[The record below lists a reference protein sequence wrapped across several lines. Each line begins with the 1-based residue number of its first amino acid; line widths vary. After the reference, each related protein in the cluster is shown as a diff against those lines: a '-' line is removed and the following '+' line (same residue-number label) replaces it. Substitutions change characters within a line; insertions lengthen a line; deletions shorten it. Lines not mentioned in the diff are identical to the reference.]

1 MCIAKTHVAY
11 MDDRPGNGMYHNVE
25 FPGDRDEGSPL
36 VIQENGRSTVIGMFL
51 KQMKGPA
58 LYAQITPDTVNWIR
72 ENADWTQES
81 SCALNTETDHYWAK
95 ENLFTS
101 CGCGYPNK
109 PARRHKRSPSNRR
122 RRKFDQTR
130 HKNSSLS
137 HYYNRILHGKD
148 VQNNQ
153 YPWQVLVFNKLSHYN
168 PPLGSN
174 PDGTNFDLCSG
185 SLISNKHI
193 LTSAECVLNNKNDN
207 RKIFNQ
213 AENIVVKVGD
223 THRTQGAFI
232 QIKHVKPHEKAFTDG
247 YNYNIGKE
255 RQKTPSYPSHIDF
268 L

>member
-1 MCIAKTHVAY
+1 MEKTQVVY
-11 MDDRPGNGMYHNVE
+11 RDDLDQGFVRPE
-25 FPGDRDEGSPL
+25 FPGDRDEGTPL
-36 VIQENGRSTVIGMFL
+36 VTTENGRNTVIAMFL